1 MRSLIILFLSA
12 SLAACGFQLRGSYS
26 LPWDTL
32 YLGMPESSEMYAQ
45 IKRNVEAATPT
56 RISKDPKEA
65 QATLVILRNEPAKHI
80 LSLSGTGLVREFQLV
95 HTFSYRIVDASGKE
109 LKPPAQIILL
119 REMNFDDAQIFAKEA
134 EEATIRR
141 EMQHDLVQQLLR
153 QLSSVARVA
162 KN

>member
-1 MRSLIILFLSA
+1 
-12 SLAACGFQLRGSYS
+12 
-26 LPWDTL
+26 
-32 YLGMPESSEMYAQ
+32 
-45 IKRNVEAATPT
+45 
-56 RISKDPKEA
+56 
-65 QATLVILRNEPAKHI
+65 
-80 LSLSGTGLVREFQLV
+80 V